1 MKTRGAK
8 LIEHKGSRLASA
20 QLVAELL
27 GISLAEI
34 ANFEKRGVLNHVLD
48 QAGDR
53 LYSLTSV
60 ESLLSPGKA
69 LPIKKLQANR
79 GKLSVVELFCGAG
92 GLALGLQQAGLNT
105 IFATDWDSDCIKTI
119 QQNEIS
125 WNASQSDIA
134 ELDLNMFEG
143 KVDVLTGGFPCQ
155 AFSYAGN
162 RRGFGDIRGTL
173 FFEYA
178 QITRQIRP
186 KFIVAENVKGLLS
199 HDGGRTLETM
209 LAELRSMNYKVAYRV
224 LRSQFLDV
232 PQKRER
238 LIIMGIRS
246 DLGNAIY
253 FPREKLAV
261 TTLRSALEHVPP
273 SDGASY
279 PAEKARVMK
288 MIPPGGN
295 WRDLPTAEQKR
306 YMKGSFALGG
316 GKTGLARR
324 LSFDEPSLT
333 LTTAPAQNQ
342 TERCHP
348 VETRPLTVREYAR
361 IQTFPDDWIFA
372 GSTAS
377 QYRQIGNAVPVNLGY
392 HIGIAIRN
400 SLGEQPARATV
411 ETPLEVVIGE

>member
-1 MKTRGAK
+1 LNQTWNPISQEILDEELSFVFTKLEKATASKQVSVEFSKNGLDPFTAAISAGASGGWDNWQ
-8 LIEHKGSRLASA
+8 E
-20 QLVAELL
+20 AETIRQIQKALENEIGAFHQRLL
-27 GISLAEI
+27 GRLPGWQSLPRADGQPDLI
-34 ANFEKRGVLNHVLD
+34 CP
-48 QAGDR
+48 DR
-53 LYSLTSV
+53 
-60 ESLLSPGKA
+60 K
-69 LPIKKLQANR
+69 IF
-79 GKLSVVELFCGAG
+79 VELKNKH
-92 GLALGLQQAGLNT
+92 NT
-105 IFATDWDSDCIKTI
+105 VSGK
-119 QQNEIS
+119 
-125 WNASQSDIA
+125 
-134 ELDLNMFEG
+134 DLSSHYDN
-143 KVDVLTGGFPCQ
+143 
-155 AFSYAGN
+155 
-162 RRGFGDIRGTL
+162 
-173 FFEYA
+173 
-178 QITRQIRP
+178 
-186 KFIVAENVKGLLS
+186 LL
-199 HDGGRTLETM
+199 R
-209 LAELRSMNYKVAYRV
+209 
-224 LRSQFLDV
+224 
-232 PQKRER
+232 
-238 LIIMGIRS
+238 
-246 DLGNAIY
+246 NAIY